1 MILVE
6 SNHSTAKMKSFL
18 TKIFS
23 NLIAMLIA
31 FGLFG
36 VFLAILI
43 AIPILFF
50 EEKIPVVKKDSILVF
65 DLSVNIMDS
74 PRNITA
80 FELIEETIDG
90 SSPQV
95 LYLKSVIDGIDR
107 AAKDDR
113 ISAFY
118 LHGNLQ
124 PENNGSSYAVLR
136 EIRDA
141 IKRFKKTN
149 KPVIAYLVNSSMRDY
164 YLLSVADMIIH
175 NPFGVIT
182 LNGLSA
188 KLVFFGNAFKKYG
201 IEVQTSRVGK
211 YKSAVEIFT
220 ADKMSNE
227 DRYQTKELIESLW
240 NNILTDIGDTRNIA
254 AETLAVYSA
263 NQGYFSSQEA
273 SELGLVDRSAYFDE
287 VRNKLIEIGKFDEDL
302 QSFRQVS
309 FTDFLSEGRQRAAEV
324 LDIAKNSKPKVAI
337 VYAEGMIVNGEGDS
351 DQVGGDRV
359 SRELRR
365 LRHNDEV
372 KAIVL
377 RVNSPGGSPVAS
389 EIVLRE
395 LNLIKN
401 EKPVI
406 VSMGSLAASGGYWIA
421 ANADTIIAEAMTIT
435 GSIGVFGIYPNFKEI
450 ANRAGV
456 TFDGVKT
463 SKYADIFTVIRPKTD
478 DELKLLQEY
487 TDFIYNTFIER
498 VAEGRNLSLNEV
510 KAIAE
515 GRIWSGLEALEV
527 GLVDKLG
534 GLDDAIDHAVDIA
547 GITGE
552 WQLIHVPE
560 EKEPTIFIEKIIGNF
575 PQNKPLGT
583 EGLLAQKLD
592 QIHRE
597 LPWLKALDD
606 PYGVYALLPFS
617 LKLN

>member
-1 MILVE
+1 
-6 SNHSTAKMKSFL
+6 
-18 TKIFS
+18 
-23 NLIAMLIA
+23 
-31 FGLFG
+31 
-36 VFLAILI
+36 
-43 AIPILFF
+43 
-50 EEKIPVVKKDSILVF
+50 
-65 DLSVNIMDS
+65 
-74 PRNITA
+74 
-80 FELIEETIDG
+80 
-90 SSPQV
+90 
-95 LYLKSVIDGIDR
+95 
-107 AAKDDR
+107 
-113 ISAFY
+113 
-118 LHGNLQ
+118 
-124 PENNGSSYAVLR
+124 
-136 EIRDA
+136 
-141 IKRFKKTN
+141 
-149 KPVIAYLVNSSMRDY
+149 
-164 YLLSVADMIIH
+164 
-175 NPFGVIT
+175 
-182 LNGLSA
+182 
-188 KLVFFGNAFKKYG
+188 
-201 IEVQTSRVGK
+201 
-211 YKSAVEIFT
+211 
-220 ADKMSNE
+220 MSNE

-254 AETLAVYSA
+254 SETLAVYSA

-450 ANRAGV
+450 ANRTGV

-487 TDFIYNTFIER
+487 TDFIYNSFIER